1 MFLMEKINFFIWML
15 VYIMYKGKWGAKPLD
30 SNGRLSWCLHANL
43 CQLYQGVGPCVFG
56 NTLEQLISSFVMK
69 HCKFWVQIF
78 FFFSFIICVQVELL
92 TILHKTL
99 LKDGR
104 ALAQKAQN
112 HKYCGMVAYV
122 FRDMEILLFT
132 IAEKFIINWFV
143 MCTLMSWLKC

>member
-1 MFLMEKINFFIWML
+1 MLTCKSLPALPGCWSLCLWKYLRATNFKFCDETL
-15 VYIMYKGKWGAKPLD
+15 QV
-30 SNGRLSWCLHANL
+30 LSPNL
-43 CQLYQGVGPCVFG
+43 
-56 NTLEQLISSFVMK
+56 
-69 HCKFWVQIF
+69 

-132 IAEKFIINWFV
+132 IAEKFIIN
-143 MCTLMSWLKC
+143 